1 MDFTNGFYK
10 AENPVVL
17 EEVKTFP
24 PVNGTAWSNRK
35 RLGRCHCAAK
45 QCFAQHQHKRSRQ
58 SRCAGRFTG

>member
-17 EEVKTFP
+17 EEVKNFP

-45 QCFAQHQHKRSRQ
+45 QCF
-58 SRCAGRFTG
+58 T